1 MAIWPVPVLGS
12 RSGRPLG
19 PTAAERSFETGL
31 DTVPD
36 PVLDP
41 PLAPSCPHDQRSR
54 AEVEGKQGLRMRLGA
69 AFFALAAAAIVA
81 AWGWL
86 GAAVEMPVAPLA
98 PGEKMPCVSYAP
110 FRGDQDP
117 FGPDVP
123 IDPRQIEED
132 LVHLK
137 PLTDCIRTY
146 SVDHGLDQI
155 PEIAGRHGMK
165 VMLGLWLS
173 SLPDLSRH
181 QIETAVALARRY
193 PDVIQAIVVGNEV
206 LLRGEMSAPDLV
218 NTIRA
223 VKAQVSMPVTYAD
236 VWEFWLRY
244 RDIATAVDFITIH
257 ILPYWEDFPIP
268 IQGAAAHVGAIRNE
282 VAAAFPNREILIG
295 EFGWPSAGRMR
306 EGALPSPANQ
316 ARVVQEVLAQA
327 KRDNYRVNV
336 IEAFDQPWKRQLEG
350 TVGGHWGLYDAYDR
364 QPKFN
369 WGAAVSNHP
378 HWRWQAAGGVALAA
392 AIFAGALLAR
402 RRAGFPVGSAQW
414 SVITA
419 MAFVSGT
426 LIGWTVENIP
436 LESLNGGIWLRPL
449 AWAAV
454 AAMAPVACAAA
465 VACGTATPS
474 FAALLGRGADRPRQ
488 PLTLVLG
495 GLLIALAVLAMQ
507 AALGLDFDPRYRDFP
522 FAPLT
527 GGAFPM
533 LAVAVLRRL
542 LPEIRSGRSDGAE
555 LVSIEADAPARSY
568 PGSRSAAAEVA
579 MAAMLALSAV
589 YIVFNETI
597 ANWQALW
604 FCAGLVG
611 LAVTLVRVRA
621 VPG

>member
-1 MAIWPVPVLGS
+1 
-12 RSGRPLG
+12 
-19 PTAAERSFETGL
+19 
-31 DTVPD
+31 
-36 PVLDP
+36 
-41 PLAPSCPHDQRSR
+41 
-54 AEVEGKQGLRMRLGA
+54 MRLGA
-69 AFFALAAAAIVA
+69 VFFALAAAAIVA

-86 GAAVEMPVAPLA
+86 GAAVDMPASPLG
-98 PGEKMPCVSYAP
+98 PDEKIQCVSYAP

-117 FGPDVP
+117 FGPDMP

-132 LVHLK
+132 LAGLK

-146 SVDHGLDQI
+146 SLDHGLDQI

-181 QIETAVALARRY
+181 QIETAIALAKRY

-223 VKAQVSMPVTYAD
+223 VKAQVTMPVTYAD

-244 RDIATAVDFITIH
+244 PEIASAVDFITIH

-268 IQGAAAHVGAIRNE
+268 VREAAAHVGSIRSR

-306 EGALPSPANQ
+306 EGALPSRANQ
-316 ARVVQEVLAQA
+316 ARIVQEVLAQA
-327 KRDNYRVNV
+327 KRDSYRVNV
-336 IEAFDQPWKRQLEG
+336 IEAFDQPWKRLLEG

-364 QPKFN
+364 APKFS
-369 WGAAVSNHP
+369 WGTAVSNHP
-378 HWRWQAAGGVALAA
+378 GWRWQAGGGVALAA
-392 AIFAGALLAR
+392 AIFASALAVG
-402 RRAGFPVGSAQW
+402 RRAAPPLAPGQW
-414 SVITA
+414 LAITA
-419 MAFVSGT
+419 TAVVSGT

-436 LESLNGGIWLRPL
+436 TESLNGGDWLRSL

-454 AAMAPVACAAA
+454 ALLAPVACASAA
-465 VACGTATPS
+465 ASGAAMPS
-474 FAALLGRGADRPRQ
+474 FARLLGRNAKRPRQ
-488 PLTLVLG
+488 PLPLMLGTLLVV
-495 GLLIALAVLAMQ
+495 LAVLAIQ

-527 GGAFPM
+527 GGAFPF
-533 LAVAVLRRL
+533 LAVSLWRRFG
-542 LPEIRSGRSDGAE
+542 PEMRPAKTDAAE
-555 LVSIEADAPARSY
+555 LVVIETKDLVLPDPRGRRY
-568 PGSRSAAAEVA
+568 PAAEVA
-579 MAAMLALSAV
+579 AATVLGLSAI

-604 FCAGLVG
+604 FCAGLIA
-611 LAVTLVRVRA
+611 LAVTLVRVPDA
-621 VPG
+621 PG

>member
-1 MAIWPVPVLGS
+1 MQELP
-12 RSGRPLG
+12 
-19 PTAAERSFETGL
+19 
-31 DTVPD
+31 
-36 PVLDP
+36 
-41 PLAPSCPHDQRSR
+41 
-54 AEVEGKQGLRMRLGA
+54 MRLVT
-69 AFFALAAAAIVA
+69 AFFALAAVAIVV

-86 GAAVEMPVAPLA
+86 GAAVEMPVSPFG
-98 PGEKMPCVSYAP
+98 PGEKIQCISYAP
-110 FRGDQDP
+110 FRGDQNP

-123 IDPRQIEED
+123 IDPRQIEAD
-132 LVHLK
+132 LVSLK

-181 QIETAVALARRY
+181 QVETAIALAKRF

-206 LLRGEMSAPDLV
+206 LLRGEMSAPDLI
-218 NTIRA
+218 NTIRN
-223 VKAQVSMPVTYAD
+223 VKSQVSMPVTYAD

-244 RDIATAVDFITIH
+244 REIASAVDFITIH

-268 IQGAAAHVGAIRNE
+268 VQGAAAHLGSIRSQ

-306 EGALPSPANQ
+306 EGALPSRPNQ
-316 ARVVQEVLAQA
+316 ARLVQEVLAQA
-327 KRDNYRVNV
+327 RRDNYRVNV

-364 QPKFN
+364 EAKFS
-369 WGAAVSNHP
+369 WGAPVSNHP
-378 HWRWQAAGGVALAA
+378 HWRWQAGGGVALAGAVFA
-392 AIFAGALLAR
+392 AALAVR
-402 RRAGFPVGSAQW
+402 RRTAVPVPAGRWFAIAV
-414 SVITA
+414 

-426 LIGWTVENIP
+426 LIGWTVENVP
-436 LESLNGGIWLRPL
+436 SESLSSGDWLRSL

-454 AAMAPVACAAA
+454 ALMAPVACAAA
-465 VACGTATPS
+465 VVSGATMPS
-474 FAALLGRGADRPRQ
+474 FAAMLGRHAQRPRQ
-488 PLTLVLG
+488 PLTLWLG
-495 GLLIALAVLAMQ
+495 TLLIALAVLAIQ

-527 GGAFPM
+527 GGVFPF
-533 LAVAVLRRL
+533 LVVL
-542 LPEIRSGRSDGAE
+542 LPQRFGPR
-555 LVSIEADAPARSY
+555 
-568 PGSRSAAAEVA
+568 PGSKRAHPAAEIAAAA
-579 MAAMLALSAV
+579 TLGLSAV

-604 FCAGLVG
+604 FCAGLIA
-611 LAVTLVRVRA
+611 LAVTLVRVRDA
-621 VPG
+621 PG

>member
-1 MAIWPVPVLGS
+1 
-12 RSGRPLG
+12 
-19 PTAAERSFETGL
+19 
-31 DTVPD
+31 
-36 PVLDP
+36 
-41 PLAPSCPHDQRSR
+41 
-54 AEVEGKQGLRMRLGA
+54 MRLGA
-69 AFFALAAAAIVA
+69 ALFALAAAAIVA

-86 GAAVEMPVAPLA
+86 GAAVEMPASPLG
-98 PGEKMPCVSYAP
+98 PGEKIQCVSYAP

-132 LVHLK
+132 IVRLK

-173 SLPDLSRH
+173 SLPELSRH
-181 QIETAVALARRY
+181 QVETAVALARRY
-193 PDVIQAIVVGNEV
+193 PQVIQSVVVGNEV
-206 LLRGEMSAPDLV
+206 LLRGEMSAPDLA

-223 VKAQVSMPVTYAD
+223 VKQQVTMPVTYAD

-244 RDIATAVDFITIH
+244 REIAGAVDFITIH

-268 IQGAAAHVGAIRNE
+268 VEGAAAHVAAIRSE
-282 VAAAFPNREILIG
+282 VAAAFPSREILVG

-306 EGALPSPANQ
+306 EGAQPSRANQ
-316 ARVVQEVLAQA
+316 ARLVQEVLAQA
-327 KRDNYRVNV
+327 KRDNYRVNL

-364 QPKFN
+364 RAKFS
-369 WGAAVSNHP
+369 WGAGVSNHP
-378 HWRWQAAGGVALAA
+378 QWRWQAGGGVALAA
-392 AIFAGALLAR
+392 AIFAGALAAR
-402 RRAGFPVGSAQW
+402 RRADAAPIAPGQW
-414 SVITA
+414 CAIA
-419 MAFVSGT
+419 LMAFVSGT

-436 LESLNGGIWLRPL
+436 LESLRGSDWLRSV
-449 AWAAV
+449 AWALV
-454 AAMAPVACAAA
+454 ALIAPMACAAA
-465 VACGTATPS
+465 AASGTVVPS
-474 FAALLGRGADRPRQ
+474 FACLLGRRADRPLR
-488 PLTLVLG
+488 PLTLLLG
-495 GLLIALAVLAMQ
+495 TLLIVLAVLAMQ

-527 GGAFPM
+527 GGAFPF
-533 LAVAVLRRL
+533 LALYVLRVASH
-542 LPEIRSGRSDGAE
+542 ETEDVAS
-555 LVSIEADAPARSY
+555 ARAKSQRG
-568 PGSRSAAAEVA
+568 PRPAAEVA
-579 MAAMLALSAV
+579 TAAVLGLSAV

-604 FCAGLVG
+604 FCAGLIA
-611 LAVTLVRVRA
+611 LAVTLVRVRD